1 MTPPRGGT
9 LGSVTSVATAT
20 AGQAL
25 TPQLLGS
32 RVVPWGCGDIW
43 PCYSHASERGLG
55 NKSQDFG
62 RISRDARL

>member
-1 MTPPRGGT
+1 MTPPCGGT
-9 LGSVTSVATAT
+9 LGSATSAATVTAS
-20 AGQAL
+20 QAL

-32 RVVPWGCGDIW
+32 SIVPWGCGHIW
-43 PCYSHASERGLG
+43 PRYSHASERGLG